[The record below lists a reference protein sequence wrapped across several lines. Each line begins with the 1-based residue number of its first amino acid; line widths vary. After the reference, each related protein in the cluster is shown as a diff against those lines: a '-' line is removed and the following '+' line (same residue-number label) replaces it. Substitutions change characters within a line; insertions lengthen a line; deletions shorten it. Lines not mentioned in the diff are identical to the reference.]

1 MHWLVLAG
9 IIFLVFVFTYAF
21 VDIFIRRKAAE
32 PGTDSWARRRCNVD
46 VLFTAFKYKPKNDPR
61 SKLEFMQDNFSF
73 CIGSL
78 IDEVFKSAMAPFM
91 GILATNVDSLGVFSG
106 ALNNMRGLL
115 GVVHKKFGKI
125 MDITFNRFK
134 TNIYNFAFIWHR
146 LNFAF
151 QRVMSIALS
160 TVYMGISFVAGFMNF
175 YDLVVNVVIIILAI
189 LLALIFLLFFI
200 LIPVM
205 PVIFTILA
213 VLAGAGFGAAIGG
226 MESGFC
232 VDPDALVRMADGS
245 LKPLKE
251 CRVGDVLAPGSGA
264 VGSNIIEGIL
274 TCDGTTED
282 CVRIDGIAMSKSHR
296 VLYNGHYI
304 LAGLHPHATHMA
316 SRLPHL
322 ICLNTSHHAVPM
334 NGMKETV
341 WVGDWEEV
349 DTEEGRSAWIEM
361 TYSFL
366 NRGLDDRCLFMN
378 KPTTP
383 PILSPHT
390 IVKERKKGYVTLQ
403 EITIGDIVLDGN
415 GEWTTVLATYSGAI
429 HGTTRGERFW
439 YSDGVWVR
447 GSDSDYWN
455 TCIYGSVK
463 MDAGAEKLAG
473 VNIITESGT
482 YVIRQHGLN
491 VLVRDFTEMGIDM
504 VKKSYDMLDSY
515 VGASQ
520 SKVTE

>member
-32 PGTDSWARRRCNVD
+32 PGTDSWAQRRCNVD

-61 SKLEFMQDNFSF
+61 TKLEFMQDNFSF

-78 IDEVFKSAMAPFM
+78 IDEVFKSAMTPFM
-91 GILATNVDSLGVFSG
+91 GILSSNVGALGVFSG

-115 GVVHKKFGKI
+115 ATVQKKFSKI

-134 TNIYNFAFIWHR
+134 TNMYNFAFIWHR

-151 QRVMSIALS
+151 QRVLSIALS

-175 YDLVVNVVIIILAI
+175 YDLVVNVVIIILSI

-245 LKPLKE
+245 TKPLKE
-251 CRVGDVLAPGSGA
+251 SNVGDVLASASSCTSP
-264 VGSNIIEGIL
+264 NIIEGIL

-282 CVRIDGIAMSKSHR
+282 CVRIDGVAMSKSHR

-304 LAGLHPHATHMA
+304 LAGLHPHAIHMA
-316 SRLPHL
+316 TRQPIL
-322 ICLNTSHHAVPM
+322 ICLNTTHHAVPIV
-334 NGMKETV
+334 GTKDTV

-349 DTEEGRSAWIEM
+349 DTEEGRSAWITM
-361 TYSFL
+361 AYSIL
-366 NRGLDDRCLFMN
+366 NSGLDDNCLFMN
-378 KPTTP
+378 KPTSAP
-383 PILSPHT
+383 LMSPHT
-390 IVKERKKGYVTLQ
+390 IVKERKKGYVPLH
-403 EITIGDIVLDGN
+403 EIALGDYVLDDAGS
-415 GEWTTVLATYSGAI
+415 WTRVLACYKGEF
-429 HGTTRGERFW
+429 HGDSRGERFW

-447 GSDSDYWN
+447 GSESDYWN

-463 MDAGAEKLAG
+463 TDPTAPLLAGA
-473 VNIITESGT
+473 NIITESGT
-482 YVIRQHGLN
+482 YIIRHHGLN

-504 VKKSYDMLDSY
+504 VKKSYDMLDAY
-515 VGASQ
+515 VGITKAKS
-520 SKVTE
+520 E